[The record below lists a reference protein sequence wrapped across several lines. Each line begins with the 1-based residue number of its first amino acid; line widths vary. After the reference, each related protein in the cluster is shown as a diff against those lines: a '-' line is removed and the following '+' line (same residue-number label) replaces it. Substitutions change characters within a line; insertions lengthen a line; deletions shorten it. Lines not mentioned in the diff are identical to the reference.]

1 MKEKLMGQGYSKVVN
16 SLIFIFPIV
25 INSLQVAGDLVLFIL
40 AMMGIFVAIS
50 QKLSPFVIKEIKV
63 FSYLTF
69 GYFIAVC
76 LSVLFSGQASDLA
89 HFIPRDLHFFFAPF
103 IALAIF
109 KAEINIKYLIM
120 GVKVA
125 LLILGIIILYQ
136 LIVTP
141 DLHGNQRPSGIMNP
155 AVFGN
160 LAVSLFF
167 VTLVF
172 FQQESLKQRILSFLS
187 LLSGLLIIIAS
198 GTRGA
203 WLSFFL
209 LLGVYFY
216 FFLKQNIKL
225 KVISKIMILLV
236 ITGVLCIG
244 LFNQHVKERVYSAFT
259 ETSNW
264 INNDKDASLSSS
276 GLRLEMY
283 SLAIEKIDEVPFFG
297 HGYRTSNVVVFENS
311 VTLSGRL
318 SYTYNHLHNAYLTQY
333 FNGGFVLLGAL
344 LLLLFV
350 PLRLFMKGNIQN
362 HENPVYISGVM
373 LTVGYASYGMVNI
386 LFGDTYMNGFY
397 TFFLAI
403 FMLLY
408 AQSVKISST

>member
-1 MKEKLMGQGYSKVVN
+1 MSEQRLEKKYSQVVN
-16 SLIFIFPIV
+16 ILIFIFPIV
-25 INSLQVAGDLVLFIL
+25 INSLQIAGDIVLFIL
-40 AMMGIFVAIS
+40 AMMGIYVAIS

-125 LLILGIIILYQ
+125 LLILGIIIMYQ
-136 LIVTP
+136 LL
-141 DLHGNQRPSGIMNP
+141 DGNERPSGIMNA

-225 KVISKIMILLV
+225 KVISKITILLV

-244 LFNQHVKERVYSAFT
+244 FFNQQVKERVYSAFT

-264 INNDKDASLSSS
+264 INNDKDSSLSASYQ
-276 GLRLEMY
+276 RLEMY
-283 SLAIEKIDEVPFFG
+283 SLAIEKIDKVPFFG

-311 VTLSGRL
+311 VTPVGRK

-373 LTVGYASYGMVNI
+373 LTLGYASYGMVNI

-408 AQSVKISST
+408 AQSVRISST

>member
-1 MKEKLMGQGYSKVVN
+1 MIEQSLGKNYSRFVN
-16 SLIFIFPIV
+16 VLIFIFPIL
-25 INSLQVAGDLVLFIL
+25 INSVKVGGDIVLFIL
-40 AMMGIFVAIS
+40 AVMGIFIAIS
-50 QKLSPFVIKEIKV
+50 KKILPFAIKEIKV

-69 GYFIAVC
+69 GYFTAVC
-76 LSVLFSGQASDLA
+76 LSVIFSGQASELA

-103 IALAIF
+103 IAIAIF

-125 LLILGIIILYQ
+125 LLMLGIIILYQ
-136 LIVTP
+136 LL
-141 DLHGNQRPSGIMNP
+141 DGHERPSGIMNP

-244 LFNQHVKERVYSAFT
+244 LFNQHVKERVYSTFT

-264 INNDKDASLSSS
+264 ITNDQDAPLSSS

-283 SLAIEKIDEVPFFG
+283 KSAIEKIEEVPFFG
-297 HGYRTSNVVVFENS
+297 HGYRTSNIVVFKNS
-311 VTLSGRL
+311 MTPGGRL

>member
-1 MKEKLMGQGYSKVVN
+1 MIEPPLINKYSQVVN
-16 SLIFIFPIV
+16 VLIFIFPIV
-25 INSLQVAGDLVLFIL
+25 INSLQVVGDIVLFIL
-40 AMMGIFVAIS
+40 AMMGLFIAIS
-50 QKLSPFVIKEIKV
+50 QRLSPFIIKEIKV

-69 GYFIAVC
+69 GYFTAVC
-76 LSVLFSGQASDLA
+76 LSVIFSGQASDLA

-125 LLILGIIILYQ
+125 LLILGIMIMYQ
-136 LIVTP
+136 LL
-141 DLHGNQRPSGIMNP
+141 DGNKRPSGIMNP

-172 FQQESLKQRILSFLS
+172 LQQESLKQRILSFLS

-216 FFLKQNIKL
+216 FYLKQKIKL
-225 KVISKIMILLV
+225 RVISKIIILLV

-264 INNDKDASLSSS
+264 ITDDKNASLSSS

-283 SLAIEKIDEVPFFG
+283 RLAIEKIEEVPFFG
-297 HGYRTSNVVVFENS
+297 HGYRTSNVVVFKNS
-311 VTLSGRL
+311 ITPGGTL
-318 SYTYNHLHNAYLTQY
+318 SYTFNHLHNAYLTNY

-350 PLRLFMKGNIQN
+350 PLRLFIKGNIQN
-362 HENPVYISGVM
+362 HENPVYISGVI
-373 LTVGYASYGMVNI
+373 LTLGYASYGMVNI

>member
-1 MKEKLMGQGYSKVVN
+1 MSESRLEKKYSQVVN
-16 SLIFIFPIV
+16 ILIFIFPIV
-25 INSLQVAGDLVLFIL
+25 INSLQVAGDIVLVIL
-40 AMMGIFVAIS
+40 AMMGIYVAIS

-125 LLILGIIILYQ
+125 LLMLGIIISYQ
-136 LIVTP
+136 LL
-141 DLHGNQRPSGIMNP
+141 DGNERPSGIMNP

-244 LFNQHVKERVYSAFT
+244 LFNQHIKERVYSAFT

-311 VTLSGRL
+311 VTPVGRK

-408 AQSVKISST
+408 AQSVRISST

>member
-1 MKEKLMGQGYSKVVN
+1 MSESRLEKKYSQVVN
-16 SLIFIFPIV
+16 ILIFIFPIV
-25 INSLQVAGDLVLFIL
+25 INSLQVVGDTVLVIL
-40 AMMGIFVAIS
+40 AMMGIYVAIS

-125 LLILGIIILYQ
+125 LLMLGIIILYQ
-136 LIVTP
+136 LL
-141 DLHGNQRPSGIMNP
+141 DGNERPSGIMNP

-167 VTLVF
+167 VTLIF

-225 KVISKIMILLV
+225 KVISKIMIMLV

-264 INNDKDASLSSS
+264 INNDKDSSLSSS

-283 SLAIEKIDEVPFFG
+283 SLAIEQIDEVPFFG

-311 VTLSGRL
+311 VTPSGRI

-350 PLRLFMKGNIQN
+350 PLRLFIKGNIQN
-362 HENPVYISGVM
+362 PENPVYISGVM